1 LNVIHSALN
10 FVYYIRDYWAR
21 DLSIGW
27 CAYGRIFAANIL
39 EVSPEKI
46 PTTNNHLESFNNLLK
61 THQLHKYQNNNHL
74 LRMDILG
81 VVLIKSITPN
91 ILLKRT
97 LKKRLNK
104 QLTERYQNYT
114 FSLTNQI

>member
-1 LNVIHSALN
+1 
-10 FVYYIRDYWAR
+10 
-21 DLSIGW
+21 
-27 CAYGRIFAANIL
+27 
-39 EVSPEKI
+39 
-46 PTTNNHLESFNNLLK
+46 
-61 THQLHKYQNNNHL
+61 
-74 LRMDILG
+74 MDILG